1 MITFENDTGRVH
13 PQTPHFEVMEESKDM
28 GSEIDMGFVVNGELD
43 KLKDVLSCPFSIAA
57 VLYTLCSDQIE
68 ERELTPEEFS
78 ELLYGDTFEKAVEAL
93 IESILDFFP
102 RQKAQ
107 VLRDALAK
115 EKARQDKELEKA
127 LEELSKD

>member
-1 MITFENDTGRVH
+1 MAKFKDAEKRQWSLKITVGALKRV
-13 PQTPHFEVMEESKDM
+13 KDET
-28 GSEIDMGFVVNGELD
+28 EIDMGFVVNGELD